1 MAEFVISDAA
11 IAAMS
16 PAERRQL
23 IARLEMPLDEL
34 VPRAVQLRSRRL
46 RLGLMIA
53 GTIALIPW
61 LVFLAITLP
70 SSYVA
75 HNWPATWVGF
85 DMMLIGFMAATV
97 VLGLLRRQLLL
108 LTAFATGVLLICDAW
123 FDVMT
128 AGPDTVWVSLAT
140 ALLAELPLAAIM
152 ISGALRIIWVTV
164 TRLWLLEPG
173 MSLWRL
179 PLMP

>member
-1 MAEFVISDAA
+1 MAVFVSDAA
-11 IAAMS
+11 IAAMT
-16 PAERRQL
+16 PAERREL
-23 IARLEMPLDEL
+23 IARLERPLDEL
-34 VPRAVQLRSRRL
+34 APPAVQFRSRWL
-46 RLGLMIA
+46 RLGLMIG

-61 LVFLAITLP
+61 LVFMAITLP
-70 SSYVA
+70 ATYMA
-75 HNWPATWVGF
+75 HNWPVTWVGF
-85 DMMLIGFMAATV
+85 DAMLIGFMVATA

-128 AGPDTVWVSLAT
+128 AGPETLSLSVAT
-140 ALLAELPLAAIM
+140 AVFAELPLAAIM
-152 ISGALRIIWVTV
+152 ISGALRVVRLTV
-164 TRLWLLEPG
+164 SRLWLLEPE

>member
-1 MAEFVISDAA
+1 MAVLVVSDAV
-11 IAAMS
+11 IAAMT
-16 PAERRQL
+16 PAERRDL
-23 IARLEMPLDEL
+23 ITRLERPLDEL
-34 VPRAVQLRSRRL
+34 VPPAVQARSRWL
-46 RLGLMIA
+46 RLGLMIG

-61 LVFLAITLP
+61 LVFMAIALP
-70 SSYVA
+70 STYLA
-75 HNWPATWVGF
+75 HNWPMTWIGF
-85 DMMLIGFMAATV
+85 DALLIGFMAATA

-128 AGPDTVWVSLAT
+128 AGPDTRWLSVVT
-140 ALLAELPLAAIM
+140 AVLAELPLAAIM
-152 ISGALRIIWVTV
+152 ISGAVRVMRLTV

-173 MSLWRL
+173 VSLWRL